1 MIVTP
6 HTLSEWL
13 DYQSSLHP
21 AVMDFGLARMHEML
35 ARLDLRR
42 GRERVITV
50 GGTNGKGSVTATLAA
65 LARAGGYR
73 VGLYQSPHLVHYEE
87 RIRIDGAPIDAA
99 SLCEVFA
106 QIEAVR
112 GDLPLTYFE
121 FGTLAALLAFRQR
134 DLDVWVLEVGLGG
147 RLDAVNA
154 WDPDCAVVVS
164 ISVDHVEYL
173 GSDLAGIGRE
183 KAGIF
188 RPGVPSIL
196 GSAEMPSSVAAHAEL
211 LGAPLYQY
219 GAAFSSQRHA
229 RGHDYHGLRTT
240 LTDLPA
246 PRLAGNAQYANTATA
261 LAALESIHALPAR
274 EAVITGLAQIELTG
288 RYQVIEGPVEWVF
301 DVAHNEGSARVLTET
316 LIERRG
322 DGRTLFVAGMLAD
335 KDAAQ
340 VAAILAPAVQANDR
354 VIAVTLSGDRGRT
367 ATDLAACWGPLLPV
381 AIHCAPSVEAGCEL
395 ADGLAQ
401 PSDRVVVFGSFH
413 TVAPA
418 LAWRQARG

>member
-1 MIVTP
+1 VTP

-21 AVMDFGLARMHEML
+21 SVMDFGLARMHEML
-35 ARLDLRR
+35 KRLDLRR

-65 LARAGGYR
+65 LGRAGGHR

-99 SLCEVFA
+99 SLCDVFA

-134 DLDVWVLEVGLGG
+134 DLDLWVLEVGLGG

-154 WDPDCAVVVS
+154 WDPDCAVIVS
-164 ISVDHVEYL
+164 ISVDHVDYL
-173 GSDLAGIGRE
+173 GSDLDGIGRE

-188 RPGVPSIL
+188 RPGVPAIF
-196 GSAEMPSSVAAHAEL
+196 GSAEMPASIAEQAQL
-211 LGAPLYQY
+211 LGAPLFRY
-219 GAAFSSQRHA
+219 GHAFSSQRQA
-229 RGHDYHGLRTT
+229 KGHDYRGLHTT
-240 LTDLPA
+240 LTELPA

-261 LAALESIHALPAR
+261 LAALESIHALPSR
-274 EAVITGLAQIELTG
+274 EAVIAGLQQVELTG
-288 RYQVIEGPVEWVF
+288 RYQVIDGPVEWVF

-322 DGRTLFVAGMLAD
+322 AGRTIFVAGMLAD
-335 KDAAQ
+335 KDAAL
-340 VAAILAPAVQANDR
+340 VATILAPAVQASDA
-354 VIAVTLSGDRGRT
+354 VVAVTLTGERGRS
-367 ATDLAACWGPLLPV
+367 ATDLASCWSPLLPV
-381 AIHCAPSVEAGCEL
+381 AVQTADSVEAGCEL
-395 ADGLAQ
+395 AAGVAQ

-418 LAWRQARG
+418 LAWRQARD

>member
-1 MIVTP
+1 VTP

-35 ARLDLRR
+35 KRLDLRR

-65 LARAGGYR
+65 LGRAGGHR

-99 SLCEVFA
+99 SLCDVFA

-134 DLDVWVLEVGLGG
+134 DLDLWVLEVGLGG

-154 WDPDCAVVVS
+154 WDPDCAVIVS
-164 ISVDHVEYL
+164 ISVDHVDYL
-173 GSDLAGIGRE
+173 GSDLDGIGRE

-188 RPGVPSIL
+188 RPGVPAIF
-196 GSAEMPSSVAAHAEL
+196 GSAEMPASIAEQAQL
-211 LGAPLYQY
+211 LGAPLFRY
-219 GAAFSSQRHA
+219 GHAFSSQRQA
-229 RGHDYHGLRTT
+229 KGHDYRGLHTT
-240 LTDLPA
+240 LTELPA

-261 LAALESIHALPAR
+261 LAALESIQALPSR
-274 EAVITGLAQIELTG
+274 EAVIAGLQQVELTG
-288 RYQVIEGPVEWVF
+288 RYQVIDGPVEWVF

-322 DGRTLFVAGMLAD
+322 AGRTIFVAGMLAD
-335 KDAAQ
+335 KDAAL
-340 VAAILAPAVQANDR
+340 VATILAPAVQARDA
-354 VIAVTLSGDRGRT
+354 IITVTLTGERGRS
-367 ATDLAACWGPLLPV
+367 ATDLASRWSPLLPV
-381 AIHCAPSVEAGCEL
+381 AVQAADSVEAGCEL
-395 ADGLAQ
+395 AAGVAQ

>member
-1 MIVTP
+1 MS
-6 HTLSEWL
+6 HRTLAEWL

-35 ARLDLRR
+35 TRLHLRR
-42 GRERVITV
+42 GAEQVITV

-65 LARAGGYR
+65 LGRAAGRR

-87 RIRIDGAPIDAA
+87 RIRIDGAPIDAT
-99 SLCEVFA
+99 SLCAVFE

-134 DLDVWVLEVGLGG
+134 DLDLWVLEVGLGG

-173 GSDLAGIGRE
+173 GSDLSGIGRE

-188 RPGVPSIL
+188 RAHAPAIL
-196 GSAEMPSSVAAHAEL
+196 GSAEMPASLAEQARL
-211 LGAPLYQY
+211 LGAPLHQY
-219 GAAFSSQRHA
+219 GTAFSARRHA
-229 RGHDYHGLRTT
+229 GGFDYQGLAVTMA
-240 LTDLPA
+240 DLPS

-261 LAALESIHALPAR
+261 LAALESIHALPTR
-274 EAVITGLAQIELTG
+274 EAVILGLRQVELTG
-288 RYQVIEGPVEWVF
+288 RYQVLAGPVEWVF
-301 DVAHNEGSARVLTET
+301 DVAHNEGSARVLAET

-322 DGRTLFVAGMLAD
+322 AGRTLYVAGMLVD

-340 VAAILAPAVQANDR
+340 VAEILAPAVQADDL
-354 VIAVTLSGDRGRT
+354 VIAVTLGGDRGRS
-367 ATDLAACWGPLLPV
+367 AEQLAAAWQPRLAAPV
-381 AIHCAPSVEAGCEL
+381 HCAESVEAGCAL
-395 ADGLAQ
+395 AAAWAQ

-418 LAWRQARG
+418 LAWREAHG